1 MRRQYS
7 KARQMAEC
15 MRSGIKCFADQLV
28 RDGRNPALLVLPE
41 WRDGEQPQERPF
53 NPSGTE
59 GKARF
64 PIAPENIPKT
74 ASVLTL
80 ASSAPASVEL
90 EWTSTQTSGARVDSY
105 QVLRATGSGAFGV
118 LQTYAVDYGGAPRYV
133 TTEVLE
139 HEDATAVA
147 AVTYRY
153 RVDAV
158 TELGTIQS
166 NVLTVV
172 AE

>member
-1 MRRQYS
+1 MRRQYT

-15 MRSGIKCFADQLV
+15 QRSGIRCFADQLV

-74 ASVLTL
+74 ASVLSLQSNNPVLL
-80 ASSAPASVEL
+80 A
-90 EWTSTQTSGARVDSY
+90 WTSTQTSGARVDSY

-118 LQTYAVDYGGAPRYV
+118 LQTYAVSYGGAPRYV

-139 HEDATAVA
+139 HEDTTAVA

-158 TELGTIQS
+158 TELGTTQS